1 MVLLQ
6 YVNLFDRDSIDIFCN
21 LSRFYFYLYIN
32 TLYIYINMC
41 ILYTI
46 NVSYWID
53 IFKDIILAIYEI
65 GDFDIFINFDII
77 N

>member
-1 MVLLQ
+1 MALLQ
-6 YVNLFDRDSIDIFCN
+6 YVNLFDHDSIDIFCN
-21 LSRFYFYLYIN
+21 LSRFYFYLYKYFI
-32 TLYIYINMC
+32 YIYILTC

-65 GDFDIFINFDII
+65 GNFDIFINFDII